1 MVDLKAVTLTCTEAS
16 QLAAEGESIELT
28 SFGESEIPDIVKMQ
42 NGLKNLRDLLKTDL
56 TDIAKFITNPPK
68 GLVDF
73 KRIAAQFAVGGT
85 IAGLTGVSL
94 DYVLHYSDRDDN
106 GNGGNIGTDNSQDA
120 QGNQHTP
127 TAAATVTSSTATP
140 TAWLLNTVFGT
151 SRESFEAFVSKLPD
165 RGSGK
170 RIIFPAVGYQNYVT
184 KMTLEEAKAA
194 SKNPIVDQVYPN
206 DPVDVDMSVPESS
219 APPRLMTRDEHNRSA
234 VSDGHQYERRAG
246 SELVT
251 VPIASPLH
259 LKFISLAKDKRSH
272 DQNEYDN
279 ALDTQYTY
287 EKSGGAGTHIY
298 VLDGGFDV
306 SHPVS
311 IILPNLQ
318 TSLDFQYRNIRVD

>member
-1 MVDLKAVTLTCTEAS
+1 MVDLKAVTLTCTDAS
-16 QLAAEGESIELT
+16 QLAAEGESIELS

-42 NGLKNLRDLLKTDL
+42 DGLKNLRDLLKADL

-94 DYVLHYSDRDDN
+94 DYVLHY
-106 GNGGNIGTDNSQDA
+106 GGNHNNQDA

-151 SRESFEAFVSKLPD
+151 SREQFEAFVSKLPD
-165 RGSGK
+165 RGSGE
-170 RIIFPAVGYQNYVT
+170 RIIYPAVGYQNYVT
-184 KMTLEEAKAA
+184 KMTLEQAKAA

-206 DPVDVDMSVPESS
+206 DPVDVDMDVPESS
-219 APPRLMTRDEHNRSA
+219 APSQLMTRDEHNHTA
-234 VSDGHQYERRAG
+234 VPDGHQHDRRAG
-246 SELVT
+246 PDIQIVT

-259 LKFISLAKDKRSH
+259 LKFISLAKDKKFH
-272 DQNEYDN
+272 DQNENDN

-306 SHPVS
+306 AHPVS

-318 TSLDFQYRNIRVD
+318 TSLGFQYRNIKVD